1 MKTDPIRILIVDDH
15 TIVRKGIIAL
25 LDTEDRIKV
34 VGEAEDGN
42 TGIKEYYKLKPDVI
56 LLDLIM
62 PEMNGIEVIKKI
74 MEEDQDAKIVVLTS
88 FAADE
93 HIFPAIQAGAL
104 GYLVKDTDP
113 DNLIAAIH
121 QVFRGESSLSPI
133 IARKVIQEIFESS
146 NKAVIPDPL
155 TKREV
160 EVLQVLAKG
169 KTNQDIAEILTISE
183 STVRK
188 HVSNILGKLQLASRT
203 EAALYAIK
211 EGITSN
217 TEDVTF

>member
-1 MKTDPIRILIVDDH
+1 MKTDPIKILIIDDH

-42 TGIKEYYKLKPDVI
+42 TGIKKYFKLNPDVI

-62 PEMNGIEVIKKI
+62 PEMNGIDVIKKI
-74 MEEDQDAKIVVLTS
+74 MEEDQDAKIIVLTS
-88 FAADE
+88 FAADDQV
-93 HIFPAIQAGAL
+93 FPAIQAGAL
-104 GYLVKDTDP
+104 GYLLKDTDP
-113 DNLIAAIH
+113 DDLIAAIH

-133 IARKVIQEIFESS
+133 IARKVIQEIFDSS

-160 EVLQVLAKG
+160 EVLQVIAKG

-203 EAALYAIK
+203 EAALYAVK
-211 EGITSN
+211 EGITSS
-217 TEDVTF
+217 TEDETF